1 MFPRLPLQLA
11 GVWKYWLRPP
21 EPIMETRMNR
31 NAPRILFA
39 SSAIALAAVA
49 RGGSGSGS
57 GSSSDADSATQFFL
71 DFADVAGVELDQS
84 CVENAVETLSSDDT
98 KILADLPAASLELV
112 AGAPFNDEIVAVGE
126 RIFDDCVTRELD
138 E

>member
-49 RGGSGSGS
+49 CGGS

-84 CVENAVETLSSDDT
+84 CVENAVETLSSDDK
-98 KILADLPAASLELV
+98 KILSDAPAASLELV
-112 AGAPFNDEIVAVGE
+112 AGAPFNDEIDAVGE